1 VESVLLDVLVDA
13 PFDEP
18 LQYRAPERE
27 TTAVMRGQLC
37 VVPLGRRA
45 VVGIVTGRSAQA
57 RVAAERLKPV
67 TTMLDD
73 PAPLG
78 EDWLAMTQ
86 FAAQYYQY
94 PWGEVAI
101 NALPPQLRSPPGP
114 RFTASL
120 ARLRA
125 RRLPPASK
133 AVPPLQLNTAQ
144 ADAVER
150 VGAVEGFAAWLLHGV
165 TGSGKTE
172 VYCEIVA
179 RCFAR
184 NPVAQALLLVPEI
197 NLTPQFE
204 ARLRARFPG
213 VELASLHSGLAAAAR
228 SGAWLAAHEGR
239 ARIVLGTRSSI
250 FASLPQLAM
259 IVVDEEHDTS
269 FKAGEGVRYS
279 ARDLAIKRAQ
289 SRGIPVI
296 LGSATPSL
304 ETWAHAQSGRHRLL
318 TLPQRASVSDAS
330 SVPSV
335 RVQTVDVQQTPPVL
349 GLCAPAREALR
360 ACMARGEQALVFI
373 NRRGYA
379 PVLACGA
386 CGWLSAC
393 PRCSVFAAFHKS
405 DACLHCHHCGWQAP
419 VPRACPTCGNQALD
433 SVGHGTQ
440 RVEEALR
447 ELLPQARIARIDRDS
462 TRRRGAA
469 SAALAAVHAG
479 EVDVLVGTQMI
490 AKGHDFQRVTL
501 VLVLNAD
508 AQLVSHDFRA
518 AERLFATL
526 LQVVGRAGRAGAA
539 SVALIQTRYPQHP
552 LYRALQ
558 TLDYAGFAA
567 QQLEERRRAH
577 MPPFVHQALLSAEAR
592 SMDRALE
599 FLRAVRSRAGSFA
612 GAERVQRYDVVPMTI
627 ARRADLDRAQMLFE
641 STSRSALRALLAKC
655 LPEIRLDRELA
666 RGVRWQI
673 DVDPLEI

>member
-1 VESVLLDVLVDA
+1 
-13 PFDEP
+13 
-18 LQYRAPERE
+18 
-27 TTAVMRGQLC
+27 
-37 VVPLGRRA
+37 
-45 VVGIVTGRSAQA
+45 
-57 RVAAERLKPV
+57 
-67 TTMLDD
+67 
-73 PAPLG
+73 
-78 EDWLAMTQ
+78 
-86 FAAQYYQY
+86 
-94 PWGEVAI
+94 
-101 NALPPQLRSPPGP
+101 
-114 RFTASL
+114 
-120 ARLRA
+120 
-125 RRLPPASK
+125 
-133 AVPPLQLNTAQ
+133 
-144 ADAVER
+144 
-150 VGAVEGFAAWLLHGV
+150 
-165 TGSGKTE
+165 
-172 VYCEIVA
+172 
-179 RCFAR
+179 
-184 NPVAQALLLVPEI
+184 
-197 NLTPQFE
+197 
-204 ARLRARFPG
+204 
-213 VELASLHSGLAAAAR
+213 
-228 SGAWLAAHEGR
+228 
-239 ARIVLGTRSSI
+239 
-250 FASLPQLAM
+250 
-259 IVVDEEHDTS
+259 
-269 FKAGEGVRYS
+269 
-279 ARDLAIKRAQ
+279 
-289 SRGIPVI
+289 
-296 LGSATPSL
+296 
-304 ETWAHAQSGRHRLL
+304 
-318 TLPQRASVSDAS
+318 
-330 SVPSV
+330 
-335 RVQTVDVQQTPPVL
+335 
-349 GLCAPAREALR
+349 
-360 ACMARGEQALVFI
+360 
-373 NRRGYA
+373 
-379 PVLACGA
+379 
-386 CGWLSAC
+386 
-393 PRCSVFAAFHKS
+393 
-405 DACLHCHHCGWQAP
+405 